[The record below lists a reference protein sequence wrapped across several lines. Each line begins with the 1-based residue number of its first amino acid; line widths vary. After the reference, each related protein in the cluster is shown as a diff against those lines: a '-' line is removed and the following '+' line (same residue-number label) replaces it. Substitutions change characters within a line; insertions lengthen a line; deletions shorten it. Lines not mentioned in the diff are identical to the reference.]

1 MNDADVLIIGAGVV
15 GLAIARALTLAGRS
29 VVVVEA
35 RGAFGEETSSR
46 NSEVIHS
53 GIYYPTGSLKAR
65 LCVRGREML
74 YAFCEAH
81 GVAHRRCGKLIVAA
95 EDSELGRAG
104 GAGGQG
110 GGEWRR
116 RFADAFGRAGA
127 GAGAGAR
134 LVGALHAPST
144 GIIDSHGFM
153 LALTAEIE
161 AHRLSRAVPFGAG
174 RGLAA
179 LSPRSAGRSRCGC
192 SVGALVNAA
201 GLSASRVARAIEG
214 SGAVPETLYAK
225 GNYFALA
232 GRSPFERLI
241 YPAPQAHGLGVHLTF
256 DLGGQARF
264 GPDVEWV
271 ETLDYSVDPARGQG
285 FAEAIRRYWPGLPD
299 DALTPAYA
307 GIRPKISG
315 PAEAGRRFPHRRA
328 GARMACPASSTCS
341 ASRARGSP
349 RRWRLRR
356 RWWGGF
362 NAFGKLANSSLRAK
376 RSNPRFRD
384 AALSDNQTIA
394 RRWMASLRSP

>member
-1 MNDADVLIIGAGVV
+1 MNDANVLVVGAGVV
-15 GLAIARALTLAGRS
+15 GLAVARELTLAGRS

-35 RGAFGEETSSR
+35 RASFGEETSSR

-53 GIYYPTGSLKAR
+53 GIYYPAGGLKAR

-95 EDSELGRAG
+95 DDSELAGLEGLARRGAENGVGDLRMLSGAEARALEP
-104 GAGGQG
+104 AL
-110 GGEWRR
+110 
-116 RFADAFGRAGA
+116 AC
-127 GAGAGAR
+127 
-134 LVGALHAPST
+134 VGALHAPST

-153 LALTAEIE
+153 LALIGDAESAAIAYRAPFLSAQVAPGGFVAEIGG
-161 AHRLSRAVPFGAG
+161 AQPMRL
-174 RGLAA
+174 
-179 LSPRSAGRSRCGC
+179 

-225 GNYFALA
+225 GNYFALS
-232 GRSPFERLI
+232 GRAPFRRLI

-271 ETLDYSVDPARGQG
+271 ERLEYGVDAQRARG

-307 GIRPKISG
+307 GIRPKLSG
-315 PAEAGRRFPHRRA
+315 PAEPAADFRIDGPERHGVAGLVNLF
-328 GARMACPASSTCS
+328 GIE
-341 ASRARGSP
+341 SP
-349 RRWRLRR
+349 GL
-356 RWWGGF
+356 
-362 NAFGKLANSSLRAK
+362 
-376 RSNPRFRD
+376 
-384 AALSDNQTIA
+384 T
-394 RRWMASLRSP
+394 ASLAIAQEVVALLGP